1 MYAAG
6 RWHRY
11 GDACVWVMTEVTEQ
25 RIEVAGDTEIIQE
38 ILYRYGALQR
48 RKMAVTLAT
57 SVLDLVPL
65 VHAVTTDDAR
75 VAVSLFEPYAPQ
87 GVKARDVLHV
97 AVMRRHG
104 PARIIS
110 ADRYFDTIEGLN
122 VWLPLHCTVDPWRK
136 AGFDSVPGRSG
147 EHFQRVSG
155 RICPRPQ
162 RERRTRPT

>member
-11 GDACVWVMTEVTEQ
+11 REACVWVMTEVTER
-25 RIEVAGDTEIIQE
+25 RIEGAVDTEIIQE
-38 ILYRYGALQR
+38 ILYGYGAFQR
-48 RKMAVTLAT
+48 RNMAVTLAT

-65 VHAVTTDDAR
+65 VHAVTADDAR

-87 GVKARDVLHV
+87 VAKARDVLHV

-110 ADRYFDTIEGLN
+110 CDGHFDTIEGIERLA
-122 VWLPLHCTVDPWRK
+122 PL
-136 AGFDSVPGRSG
+136 ALYGGSLEEGR
-147 EHFQRVSG
+147 V
-155 RICPRPQ
+155 
-162 RERRTRPT
+162 